1 MEAVERVGNVA
12 SDPAAILKKSGLKKT
27 LGRIKII
34 EALMEQRRP
43 LTGRELLV
51 KLGSEAVDSASVY
64 RTLNTFFELGVVHRI
79 EGSDNIN
86 RFALNRGGKVHPHFT
101 CRTCGRMECLE
112 EMDCPSLNFDR
123 EGYLV
128 ERESFFLIG
137 LCPRCRT

>member
-1 MEAVERVGNVA
+1 MDAVEKRESVA
-12 SDPAAILKKSGLKKT
+12 SDSAAILKKSGLKRT
-27 LGRIKII
+27 LGRIKIL

-43 LTGRELLV
+43 LTGKELLA
-51 KLGSEAVDSASVY
+51 KLGNEAVNPASIY
-64 RTLNTFFELGVVHRI
+64 RTLNAFFERGVVHRI

-101 CRTCGRMECLE
+101 CRTCGRMECLK
-112 EMDCPSLNFDR
+112 EMTCPSLNFAR

-128 ERESFFLIG
+128 EKENFFLIG